1 MTKLKKANERRGH
14 WGRGERQRFLLP
26 SLLALV
32 LPRLPRLSART
43 QYACRSTILLE
54 EALELRKI
62 L

>member
-1 MTKLKKANERRGH
+1 MS
-14 WGRGERQRFLLP
+14 GEDTGDEGKGKGFSSPTPPQLLP

-32 LPRLPRLSART
+32 LPRLPRLSACT
-43 QYACRSTILLE
+43 QYACRSTILRE